1 MVSQILIRW
10 IVIYPVDSAI
20 QRLNNRGQFV
30 TLTHA
35 QHECSQHSFG
45 LPSRPFQFF
54 TRVSNPVAFLF
65 KTLMKTLLYMPP
77 DPPRRAS
84 LFPGVKPSCRPV
96 QTVVKSLLY
105 MSPDPLWR
113 ASLFPGVKPS
123 CRPVQTVVK
132 SLLYMSPDP
141 LWRASLFPG
150 VKPGCRPVQS
160 LNETPVI
167 YAPGPT

>member
-1 MVSQILIRW
+1 MVSQIFIRW

-20 QRLNNRGQFV
+20 QRLNNRSQFV

-45 LPSRPFQFF
+45 FPSRPFQFF
-54 TRVSNPVAFLF
+54 ARVSNPVAFLF

-96 QTVVKSLLY
+96 QTVVKSLLS
-105 MSPDPLWR
+105 MPPDPPRR
-113 ASLFPGVKPS
+113 ASLCPGVKAVFPL
-123 CRPVQTVVK
+123 VQN
-132 SLLYMSPDP
+132 
-141 LWRASLFPG
+141 
-150 VKPGCRPVQS
+150 
-160 LNETPVI
+160 LNETPVPLRM
-167 YAPGPT
+167 YGMHRTQCDHVRSDLLPREAYVKHGFGEGAFT

>member
-1 MVSQILIRW
+1 MRSMYLASLHLDF
-10 IVIYPVDSAI
+10 P
-20 QRLNNRGQFV
+20 L
-30 TLTHA
+30 
-35 QHECSQHSFG
+35 G
-45 LPSRPFQFF
+45 LSNSLPGCE
-54 TRVSNPVAFLF
+54 NPVAFLF
-65 KTLMKTLLYMPP
+65 KTLMKPLLYMPP
-77 DPPRRAS
+77 DPLR
-84 LFPGVKPSCRPV
+84 
-96 QTVVKSLLY
+96 
-105 MSPDPLWR
+105 R

>member
-20 QRLNNRGQFV
+20 QRLNNWGQFV

-54 TRVSNPVAFLF
+54 ARVSNPVAFLF

-113 ASLFPGVKPS
+113 ASLFPGVKP
-123 CRPVQTVVK
+123 
-132 SLLYMSPDP
+132 
-141 LWRASLFPG
+141 
-150 VKPGCRPVQS
+150 GCRPVQS